1 MTRRILI
8 LMAALALMLTM
19 ASAALAEHDSGGTMH
34 TFRGNLDCGDI
45 GGYQAGTPH
54 NYKVDPPRNGT
65 FTLSNGGQVII
76 SNFDGD
82 SFDWAIAPSSLS
94 IVDAYVILV
103 KGGPYTKAYFY
114 NPADRDP
121 ADDSGTGLT
130 AALNPNNR
138 NGKNYGISHITFCF
152 DNKA

>member
-8 LMAALALMLTM
+8 TFAAMALLLTM
-19 ASAALAEHDSGGTMH
+19 ASAAVADHAGSGAMQ
-34 TFRGNLDCGDI
+34 TFRGNLTCGDVD
-45 GGYQAGTPH
+45 GHQAGTPH

-65 FTLSNGGQVII
+65 FNLSNGGQVII
-76 SNFDGD
+76 SNFDGE
-82 SFDWAIAPSSLS
+82 SFDWAIAPASLS

-114 NPADRDP
+114 LPSDRDP

-130 AALNPNNR
+130 AALNER
-138 NGKNYGISHITFCF
+138 NGKTYGISHITFCF
-152 DNKA
+152 DEKA